1 MLSLRDPVV
10 SSNNSSNIDTN
21 GEGSS
26 TTPAFPQFRIRSDHR
41 VTQSNGSTSARANVN
56 GKGPV
61 KNNDAEKMQCASEIA
76 KTSASEPVKATARL
90 TRPSELYINGP
101 GSGAGDY
108 SFMSSCSL
116 PSGQATPSTPSPV
129 TLRQRQGRSVIN
141 NATESG
147 RHLNS
152 ALARHFRRL
161 QCGGAEE
168 GPGALSD
175 NLHTYLR
182 DVFHQLDSGHS
193 GAVTRAD
200 FETLCEILELDSS
213 PALPPAS
220 SPGLSWLPSY
230 HPRPGTPASPIR

>member
-101 GSGAGDY
+101 GSGAG
-108 SFMSSCSL
+108 
-116 PSGQATPSTPSPV
+116 G
-129 TLRQRQGRSVIN
+129 
-141 NATESG
+141 
-147 RHLNS
+147 
-152 ALARHFRRL
+152 
-161 QCGGAEE
+161 
-168 GPGALSD
+168 GALSGIPQEGVAASAGIPSARAVPARTKGRLTSTD
-175 NLHTYLR
+175 NT
-182 DVFHQLDSGHS
+182 DGK
-193 GAVTRAD
+193 
-200 FETLCEILELDSS
+200 
-213 PALPPAS
+213 
-220 SPGLSWLPSY
+220 
-230 HPRPGTPASPIR
+230 